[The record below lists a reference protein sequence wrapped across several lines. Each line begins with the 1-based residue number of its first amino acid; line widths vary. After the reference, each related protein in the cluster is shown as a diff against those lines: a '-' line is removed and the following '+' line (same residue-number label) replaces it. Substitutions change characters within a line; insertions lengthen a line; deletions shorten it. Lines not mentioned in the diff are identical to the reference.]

1 MILFLYL
8 LFVWLLIKCR
18 KEKENASGQECLF
31 LVEIFGAF
39 LLNFARNLFDFRCIG
54 VCDPVFVGFRQI
66 SGKGKKRFLLL
77 PFLSRNFAGFL
88 VALAGAHVFIFC
100 FFYLLRKS
108 REVK

>member
-1 MILFLYL
+1 MILFLCL

-18 KEKENASGQECLF
+18 KEKENASGQECPF

-39 LLNFARNLFDFRCIG
+39 LLNFARNLFNFRCIG
-54 VCDPVFVGFRQI
+54 VVILFLLVSDKFQ
-66 SGKGKKRFLLL
+66 GKEKKRFLLL

-88 VALAGAHVFIFC
+88 AALAGAHVFILGFI
-100 FFYLLRKS
+100 YLLRKS